1 MQAMTR
7 IDTRIDAAPTETRR
21 YTSDDARWQAVC
33 ERDAKADGAFYFA
46 VATTGVFCRPNCA
59 ARQPRRE
66 NVRFYD
72 TIAAAEAAGFR
83 ACKRCRPT
91 GRSVAATQAEAVRQA
106 CRLIDEAETPPSLA
120 ELAEAVGMSPFH
132 FHRVFKA
139 TLGVTPKDYA
149 AGRRIERLKQELD
162 EGTPVSQAIYGAG
175 FGSSSRLYETTH
187 ATLGMTPATFQ
198 KGAKGKHIDW
208 TVTAT
213 VLGPLLIAATAD
225 GVCMIEFGRD
235 DTALED
241 ELARRFPSAERSRAD
256 AALAPHVAAV
266 AAYIE
271 TPSKGLSLPLD
282 IQGTAFQRRV
292 WRALQAIPPGR
303 TQTYGEVAAALGQP
317 TAARAVARACAT
329 NELAMAIPCHRV
341 VGSGGRLAG
350 YRWGLERKE
359 ALLAAEKKA
368 G

>member
-7 IDTRIDAAPTETRR
+7 IDVAPDRAAKTESR
-21 YTSDDARWQAVC
+21 YASDEARWQAVC
-33 ERDAKADGAFYFA
+33 TRDRAADGQFFFA
-46 VATTGVFCRPNCA
+46 VATTGVYCRPNCA

-66 NVRFYD
+66 NVRFFD
-72 TIAAAEAAGFR
+72 TIADAEAAGFR

-91 GRSVAATQAEAVRQA
+91 GRSIEETQADAVRRA
-106 CRLIDEAETPPSLA
+106 CRMIDEAETPPALA
-120 ELAEAVGMSPFH
+120 GLAEAVGMSPFH

-139 TLGVTPKDYA
+139 ALGVTPKDYA
-149 AGRRIERLKQELD
+149 AARRIERLKQELGD
-162 EGTPVSQAIYGAG
+162 GTPVSQAIYGAG

-187 ATLGMTPATFQ
+187 ATLGMTPAAFQ
-198 KGAKGKHIDW
+198 KGAKGKRIDW
-208 TVTAT
+208 TVTRT
-213 VLGPLLIAATAD
+213 TLGPLLIAATAD
-225 GVCMIEFGRD
+225 GVCMIEFGAD
-235 DTALED
+235 ETTLEA
-241 ELARRFPSAERSRAD
+241 ELAARFPSADRSRAD
-256 AALAPHVAAV
+256 QTLADHVATI

-271 TPSKGLSLPLD
+271 TPSRGLSLPLD
-282 IQGTAFQRRV
+282 VQGTAFQRRV

-341 VGSGGRLAG
+341 VGAGGKLAG
-350 YRWGLERKE
+350 YRWGLERKQ
-359 ALLAAEKKA
+359 ALLAGEKKA